1 MSTTQY
7 RIVGAEY
14 GIPGQDAVITIPST
28 VDGKGINE
36 FPRNEMEQKMLN
48 SVLDALT
55 EKAGVNKSKLSPDGG
70 TYAGADI
77 QPDEGEA
84 AVQGFEEA
92 RIKDPIRTDLNLAE
106 ALAEQSPLGLGTA
119 YEEFKNIMPG
129 GDTFRPD
136 IMTQSIQDF
145 FLRKMPDDPKRAM
158 GDMAVIASDLFLMG
172 LSIGNV
178 KFAGK
183 KNFNIPLF
191 TNESRRNGL
200 RGLAERKPVTTTV
213 AANVAARVGSDAL
226 YDSMNE
232 IYRYLQGIAP
242 DQSDDPAVENILNA
256 RNELLWSGGAGGLA
270 KLFPYIKPFIGKTL
284 LGAGKSEADR
294 LATLGRLHGVPMSVF
309 NVSDSGL
316 VQSLPST
323 IGLFPIVA
331 GRARQIQNAQMAAAY
346 KNVVSVMDE
355 ISPVTLLADAGLLID
370 KGFRKTV
377 QDFST
382 MKGTLF
388 ANANKYAKALDN
400 EAFIPTKKIRE
411 LANGVRQTIEG
422 KQIQVEARPIGQ
434 GQQYF
439 YADKKPLDELLKN
452 IAGKEDELAKGL
464 AMLDG
469 LPEYLNANQ
478 YMALVQKL
486 NSVKRNLPELRLDS
500 ASDEA
505 LMLNDFHVEAIR
517 VLNDPAAWNLSPN
530 AVSSGTRELAEQF
543 SSAYALANDFFFK
556 NADTIKGRSSILLK
570 QTDPNIDIA
579 GAPNVPGLLFADQM
593 AKIFLND
600 NTILSPMALK
610 EMRKAVGDDA
620 FFAASRTFFDDIIK
634 NNTEFVSGKI
644 RVPTEAAS
652 IWQRAKAK
660 ITGKPIRQKFQ
671 TIEYNIPVMNIEK
684 IKEGFGLGNINRRQG
699 IEEIFNAKGYD
710 GKQMLGK
717 LDELFELTERV
728 MVPNFG
734 DVSSFVKRR
743 GFLGGIGSIAN
754 LFTGGAL
761 LADPISSAGL
771 MLMGRF
777 GMTSLAD
784 PRFLDGMTRVMDPT
798 LGDVARK
805 AALVTLGRSVFDPER
820 AVEEGY
826 DINEIGDIIELI
838 TLGEMSQSPA
848 YNTRGEEKE
857 QAAASARAGAG
868 VPIEEVQV
876 AKDPF
881 LKPMEIPQVQM
892 PDMSVAKA
900 PTQLN
905 QDQKVAMATGDLDAA
920 IALRGSGNKGL
931 GSLRGTV

>member
-7 RIVGAEY
+7 RVTGADH
-14 GIPGQDAVITIPST
+14 GIPGHDAVITIPT
-28 VDGKGINE
+28 QVDGKGIND
-36 FPRNEMEQKMLN
+36 FPRNEMEQKMLD

-55 EKAGVNKSKLSPDGG
+55 EKAGVNKSKLNPDGG
-70 TYAGADI
+70 TYAGQGP
-77 QPDEGEA
+77 QPDEAEQV
-84 AVQGFEEA
+84 VQGFEES
-92 RIKDPIRTDLNLAE
+92 RIKDPIRTDLNLSE
-106 ALAEQSPLGLGTA
+106 AIAEQSPLGLGTA
-119 YEEFKNIMPG
+119 FEEFKNIMPG

-136 IMTQSIQDF
+136 IMTQSIQDY

-191 TNESRRNGL
+191 TNESRRAGL
-200 RGLAERKPVTTTV
+200 RGFAERNPVKSTV

-232 IYRYLQGIAP
+232 IYRYLNGIDP

-270 KLFPYIKPFIGKTL
+270 KLFPYIKPFIGKTF
-284 LGAGKSEADR
+284 LGVKDADR
-294 LATLGRLHGVPMSVF
+294 LATMGRLNGVPMSVF
-309 NVSDSGL
+309 NVSESGL
-316 VQSLPST
+316 VQSLPGT

-331 GRARQIQNAQMAAAY
+331 GRARQIQNAQMSAAY
-346 KNVVSVMDE
+346 KNVINVMDE

-377 QDFST
+377 SDFST
-382 MKGTLF
+382 MKGALF
-388 ANANKYAKALDN
+388 ANANKYAKALDQ
-400 EAFIPTKKIRE
+400 EAFIPTKKIQE
-411 LANGVRQTIEG
+411 LANGVRQAIEG
-422 KQIQVEARPIGQ
+422 RQIKVEARPIGESS
-434 GQQYF
+434 QY
-439 YADKKPLDELLKN
+439 YYGDKVPLDELLKG
-452 IAGKEDELAKGL
+452 ISGKEDELAKGL

-469 LPEYLNANQ
+469 LPDYLNANQ
-478 YMALVQKL
+478 YMGLIQKL

-517 VLNDPAAWNLSPN
+517 VLNDPASWNLSPN
-530 AVSSGTRELAEQF
+530 AVSSGTREMAEQF
-543 SSAYALANDFFFK
+543 SAAYSLANDFFFK
-556 NADTIKGRSSILLK
+556 NADTIKGRSSMLLK

-600 NTILSPMALK
+600 NTVLSPMALK

-660 ITGKPIRQKFQ
+660 VTGKPIAKKFQ
-671 TIEYNIPVMNIEK
+671 TIEYNIPVMDIKK
-684 IKEGFGLGNINRRQG
+684 IKEGFGLGDINRRQG
-699 IEEIFNAKGYD
+699 IEEIFDAKGYN

-717 LDELFELTERV
+717 LDELFELTEAV
-728 MVPNFG
+728 MKPNFG

-784 PRFLDGMTRVMDPT
+784 PKFLDGMTKVMDPT

-805 AALVTLGRSVFDPER
+805 SALVTLGRSVFDPER

-848 YNTRGEEKE
+848 YNTRGAEAE
-857 QAAASARAGAG
+857 QAAASAKAGAG
-868 VPIEEVQV
+868 VPMDQVQV

-881 LKPMEIPQVQM
+881 LDPINIPAMEM

-905 QDQKVAMATGDLDAA
+905 PEQKVAMATGDLDSA

-931 GSLRGTV
+931 GSLRRTA

>member
-1 MSTTQY
+1 MATTQY
-7 RIVGAEY
+7 RVTGADH
-14 GIPGQDAVITIPST
+14 GIPGHDAVITIPT
-28 VDGKGINE
+28 QVDGKGIND

-70 TYAGADI
+70 TYAGQGP
-77 QPDEGEA
+77 QPDEAEQI
-84 AVQGFEEA
+84 VQGFEES
-92 RIKDPIRTDLNLAE
+92 RIKDPIRTDLNLSE
-106 ALAEQSPLGLGTA
+106 AIAEQSPLGLGTA
-119 YEEFKNIMPG
+119 FEEFKNIMPG

-136 IMTQSIQDF
+136 IMTQSIQDY

-191 TNESRRNGL
+191 TNESRRAGL
-200 RGLAERKPVTTTV
+200 RGFAERNPVKSTV

-232 IYRYLQGIAP
+232 IYRYLNGIDP

-270 KLFPYIKPFIGKTL
+270 KLFPYIKPFIGKTF
-284 LGAGKSEADR
+284 LGVKDADK
-294 LATLGRLHGVPMSVF
+294 LATMGRLNGVPMSVF
-309 NVSDSGL
+309 NVSESGL
-316 VQSLPST
+316 VQSLPGT

-331 GRARQIQNAQMAAAY
+331 GRARQIQNAQMSAAY
-346 KNVVSVMDE
+346 KNVINVMDE

-377 QDFST
+377 SDFST
-382 MKGTLF
+382 MKGALF
-388 ANANKYAKALDN
+388 ANANKYAKALDQ
-400 EAFIPTKKIRE
+400 EAFIPTKKIQE
-411 LANGVRQTIEG
+411 LANGVRQAIEG
-422 KQIQVEARPIGQ
+422 RQIKVEARPIGESS
-434 GQQYF
+434 QY
-439 YADKKPLDELLKN
+439 YYGDKVPLDELLKG
-452 IAGKEDELAKGL
+452 ISGKEDELAKGL

-469 LPEYLNANQ
+469 LPDYLNANQ
-478 YMALVQKL
+478 YMGLIQKL

-517 VLNDPAAWNLSPN
+517 VLNDPASWNLSPN
-530 AVSSGTRELAEQF
+530 AVSSGTREMAEQF
-543 SSAYALANDFFFK
+543 SAAYSLANDFFFK
-556 NADTIKGRSSILLK
+556 NADTIKGRSSMLLK

-600 NTILSPMALK
+600 NTVLSPMALK

-652 IWQRAKAK
+652 IWQRTKAK
-660 ITGKPIRQKFQ
+660 VTGKPIAKKFQ
-671 TIEYNIPVMNIEK
+671 TIEYNIPVMDIKK
-684 IKEGFGLGNINRRQG
+684 IKEGFGLGDINRRQG
-699 IEEIFNAKGYD
+699 IEEIFDAKGYD

-717 LDELFELTERV
+717 LDELFELTEAV
-728 MVPNFG
+728 MKPNFG

-777 GMTSLAD
+777 SMTALAD
-784 PRFLDGMTRVMDPT
+784 PKFLDGMTRVMDPT
-798 LGDVARK
+798 LGEVARK
-805 AALVTLGRSVFDPER
+805 SALVTLGRSVFDPER

-838 TLGEMSQSPA
+838 TLGEMNQSPA
-848 YNTRGEEKE
+848 YNTRGAEAE

-868 VPIEEVQV
+868 VPMNQVQV

-881 LKPMEIPQVQM
+881 LDPVNIPAMEM

-905 QDQKVAMATGDLDAA
+905 PEQKVAMATGDLDSA

-931 GSLRGTV
+931 GSLRGTA

>member
-7 RIVGAEY
+7 RIVGAEH

-28 VDGKGINE
+28 VDGKGINQ
-36 FPRNEMEQKMLN
+36 FPRNEMEQKMLD

-84 AVQGFEEA
+84 AIQGFEES

-145 FLRKMPDDPKRAM
+145 FLRKMPDDPKTAM

-213 AANVAARVGSDAL
+213 AANVAARAGSDAL

-232 IYRYLQGIAP
+232 IYRYLQGIDP

-346 KNVVSVMDE
+346 KNVINVMDE
-355 ISPVTLLADAGLLID
+355 MSPVTLLADAGLLID
-370 KGFRKTV
+370 QGFRKTV
-377 QDFST
+377 ADFST

-388 ANANKYAKALDN
+388 ANANKYAKALDK
-400 EAFIPTKKIRE
+400 EEFIPTKKIKE

-422 KQIQVEARPIGQ
+422 KQIQVETRPIGQ
-434 GQQYF
+434 DSY
-439 YADKKPLDELLKN
+439 YYSEKKPLDELLKN

-469 LPEYLNANQ
+469 LPDYLNANQ

-517 VLNDPAAWNLSPN
+517 VLNDPASWNLSPN

-600 NTILSPMALK
+600 NTVLSPMALK

-652 IWQRAKAK
+652 IWQRTKAK

-671 TIEYNIPVMNIEK
+671 TIEYNIPVMDVKK
-684 IKEGFGLGNINRRQG
+684 IKEGFGLGNINRRKG
-699 IEEIFNAKGYD
+699 VEEIFDAKGYD
-710 GKQMLGK
+710 GKQMLNK
-717 LDELFELTERV
+717 LDELFELTEAV
-728 MVPNFG
+728 MKPNFG

-905 QDQKVAMATGDLDAA
+905 PEQKVAMATGDLDSA

-931 GSLRGTV
+931 GSLRGTA